1 MKKSK
6 LRGYI
11 YDLEHKNKN
20 FSFDKTIRILDISNM
35 IYIDMIKN
43 IEFKE
48 ISDYKKSKYMFK
60 EISEEL
66 EEVNDLLSKEK
77 TLMAVC
83 LLRNVFEEI
92 MYIIATTIETVH
104 IDIMTKASYF
114 YKIVADHCDKLLY
127 SYTSEDIKEL
137 YGYMSKITHVTNVK
151 EATSYLVGNK
161 QIKKYV
167 NNEIKF
173 IELIIENIY
182 LEFINKKL
190 GLDNSMCDNIMIIS
204 SYVDL
209 INVIYFTAN
218 STGEHKRIELY
229 FYGEKNQKYL
239 NEKREQMIQEFKEI
253 QKSNAKITKTVNKIS
268 KELEK
273 QIEERNYTEMV
284 NNILNKR
291 I

>member
-6 LRGYI
+6 IRGYI

-20 FSFDKTIRILDISNM
+20 FSFDKTLRILDIGNA
-35 IYIDMIKN
+35 IYIDMIAKTK
-43 IEFKE
+43 FKE

-66 EEVNDLLSKEK
+66 EEIINLLSKGK

-92 MYIIATTIETVH
+92 MYIMATTIEN
-104 IDIMTKASYF
+104 IDIDVMTKANYF
-114 YKIVADHCDKLLY
+114 YKIVAEHCDELLF

-137 YGYMSKITHVTNVK
+137 YSYMSKITHVTNVK

-161 QIKKYV
+161 KIKKYI
-167 NNEIKF
+167 NNEIKYV
-173 IELIIENIY
+173 ELIIENIY

-190 GLDNSMCDNIMIIS
+190 KIDNNMCDNIMIIS

-218 STGEHKRIELY
+218 SIGEHKRIELY
-229 FYGEKNQKYL
+229 FYGKKNQKYL
-239 NEKREQMIQEFKEI
+239 NEKREQMIREFKEL
-253 QKSNAKITKTVNKIS
+253 QNSNVKITKTINVIS
-268 KELEK
+268 KELDK
-273 QIEERNYTEMV
+273 QIMERNYTEIV
-284 NNILNKR
+284 KR
-291 I
+291 LIDT

>member
-20 FSFDKTIRILDISNM
+20 FSFDRTIRILDISNM

-60 EISEEL
+60 EISEEF
-66 EEVNDLLSKEK
+66 EEVNYLLSKEK

-92 MYIIATTIETVH
+92 MYIIATTIETVD

-114 YKIVADHCDKLLY
+114 YKIVAYHCDELLY

-137 YGYMSKITHVTNVK
+137 YSYMSKITHVTNVK
-151 EATSYLVGNK
+151 EAASYLVGNK
-161 QIKKYV
+161 RIKKYI

-182 LEFINKKL
+182 LEFINRKL

-209 INVIYFTAN
+209 INIIYFTAN

-239 NEKREQMIQEFKEI
+239 NEKREQMIQEFKEL
-253 QKSNAKITKTVNKIS
+253 QNSNAKITKTVNKI
-268 KELEK
+268 
-273 QIEERNYTEMV
+273 
-284 NNILNKR
+284 
-291 I
+291 